1 MAISIP
7 VMNAIAKT
15 MALEYHIL
23 QVVWARFSGHLLCV
37 VIVFWPRFGPRI
49 FKSRNY
55 RGEFGPLIA
64 DVCIE
69 RLLYFRATAGAT
81 CHRVGNYADW
91 SDFNNCAG
99 GTVTR

>member
-1 MAISIP
+1 MCLAMVISIP

-23 QVVWARFSGHLLCV
+23 QVVWARFSGHLLRV

-55 RGEFGPLIA
+55 RGEFASGSNGRPPLM
-64 DVCIE
+64 
-69 RLLYFRATAGAT
+69 
-81 CHRVGNYADW
+81 
-91 SDFNNCAG
+91 
-99 GTVTR
+99 